1 MINLSTSVFI
11 AIDLVKIFDVIF
23 ILQTNTFQ
31 GIIITDGMLSYAVFV
46 YQCDLL
52 QWSGLNN
59 RHAVIGYNM
68 NGQFMN
74 HPLSGIPQVSDVDC
88 MNSPGTSWSTLVYQI
103 GDLEGE
109 LQRSRAECVR
119 RFDVDSAIYSDQVLT
134 LFGDIIL
141 PRCPCTLFQASINP
155 LWRFF
160 SQTNFQGTCFLR
172 RFRGLP
178 NRICCYK

>member
-11 AIDLVKIFDVIF
+11 SIDLVKIFDVIF

-52 QWSGLNN
+52 QWSGLNS

-88 MNSPGTSWSTLVYQI
+88 MNSPSTSWSTLVYQI

-119 RFDVDSAIYSDQVLT
+119 RFDEDSAIPSNPFLI
-134 LFGDIIL
+134 DIFV
-141 PRCPCTLFQASINP
+141 PRCPCFGLQAFINP

-160 SQTNFQGTCFLR
+160 SQTNFQGTCFIR

-178 NRICCYK
+178 NRICCYT